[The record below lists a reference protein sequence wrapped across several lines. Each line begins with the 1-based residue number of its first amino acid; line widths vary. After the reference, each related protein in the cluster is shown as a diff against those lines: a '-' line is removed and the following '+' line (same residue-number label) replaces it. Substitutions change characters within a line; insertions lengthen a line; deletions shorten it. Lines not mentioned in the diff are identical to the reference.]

1 HIHIAWTPGHHDIP
15 GNEHV
20 DLEAKSA
27 AEGHS
32 SPSDTLPSLLHSPL
46 PKSVA
51 ALRAHRTKSD
61 RLRRQG
67 ASLVVQLRS
76 GAVGLNA
83 FLKKIKQAP
92 NALCQ
97 LCREP
102 ETVPHFLF
110 FCRRFREQR

>member
-1 HIHIAWTPGHHDIP
+1 TSPRHAKIFRIDP
-15 GNEHV
+15 
-20 DLEAKSA
+20 DLPNNRTFKVL
-27 AEGHS
+27 S
-32 SPSDTLPSLLHSPL
+32 SLS
-46 PKSVA
+46 
-51 ALRAHRTKSD
+51 
-61 RLRRQG
+61 RQG

-110 FCRRFREQR
+110 FCRRF